1 MTVQDTQPA
10 GAEDTFK
17 GALDNR
23 LNAIG
28 WGLFLVMLGGLWL
41 APEEMVPE
49 GTWLIGT
56 GLIILGLGV
65 VRYLNDIKVSWFWI
79 GLGVLALGT
88 GVGEIVGL
96 SVPVF
101 PILLIIAGVTTL
113 FRVFFVKERHER

>member
-17 GALDNR
+17 QALDNR

-28 WGLFLVMLGGLWL
+28 WGLSLVMLGGLWL
-41 APEEMVPE
+41 APKGMIPE
-49 GTWLIGT
+49 GAWLIGT
-56 GLIILGLGV
+56 GLIILGLSV

-88 GVGEIVGL
+88 AVGEIVGL
-96 SVPVF
+96 SLPVF
-101 PILLIIAGVTTL
+101 PILLIIAGVATL
-113 FRVFFVKERHER
+113 FRIFFVKERHER

>member
-1 MTVQDTQPA
+1 
-10 GAEDTFK
+10 
-17 GALDNR
+17 
-23 LNAIG
+23 
-28 WGLFLVMLGGLWL
+28 
-41 APEEMVPE
+41 MVPE

-101 PILLIIAGVTTL
+101 PMLLIIAGVATL
-113 FRVFFVKERHER
+113 FRIFFAKEQG